1 MRRIA
6 LRSLLHD
13 RGKLAASLAGVAFA
27 ATLVLVQVGIYA
39 GFLKTS
45 AAVVH
50 RVGGDVWVVPRGTEV
65 ADNSEVVGG
74 AGRSLAMAHPC
85 VRGVRGVVL
94 SFVGIRKPR
103 GSRDAVMLLGFERD
117 PRREV
122 PWRMVRGLPQDLD
135 APLRV
140 AVDIGDLRKLQIEQD
155 PIGTALELNGVST
168 YITGLSAGVRSF
180 TLTPYVF
187 ASVDTAR
194 RVMRMKPDQ
203 ASYWVAD
210 LRDPACADD
219 VIRAV
224 RAHPDLEAHTAARF
238 AEMTQ
243 DYWVAGS
250 GAGAALGF
258 SALLGLV
265 VGVVI
270 VGQTLYAVTRE
281 HLRELATLKAVGA
294 SDIEITG
301 FVAWQALLLAGVGG
315 ALGLANTFAVQRA
328 IDRMGITVE
337 LSPAVLGVGAGAV
350 ALMCALAS
358 LWSVRAVL
366 ALEAAEVFK

>member
-1 MRRIA
+1 
-6 LRSLLHD
+6 
-13 RGKLAASLAGVAFA
+13 
-27 ATLVLVQVGIYA
+27 
-39 GFLKTS
+39 
-45 AAVVH
+45 
-50 RVGGDVWVVPRGTEV
+50 
-65 ADNSEVVGG
+65 
-74 AGRSLAMAHPC
+74 
-85 VRGVRGVVL
+85 
-94 SFVGIRKPR
+94 
-103 GSRDAVMLLGFERD
+103 
-117 PRREV
+117 
-122 PWRMVRGLPQDLD
+122 MVRGLPQDLD
-135 APLRV
+135 APMRV
-140 AVDIGDLRKLQIEQD
+140 AVDVGDLRKLQIDRD
-155 PIGTALELNGVST
+155 PVGATLDLNGVT
-168 YITGLSAGVRSF
+168 AYIVGLSAGVRSF

-187 ASVDTAR
+187 ASADTAR
-194 RVMRMKPDQ
+194 RVLRMKRDQ

-210 LRDPACADD
+210 LRDPRCADD
-219 VIRAV
+219 VVRAV
-224 RAHPDLEAHTAARF
+224 RAHPDLDAHTAARF

-301 FVAWQALLLAGVGG
+301 FVAWQALFLAGVGG
-315 ALGLANTFAVQRA
+315 ALGLANTWVVRGA
-328 IDRMGITVE
+328 IDSVGISVE

-366 ALEAAEVFK
+366 TLEAAEVFK